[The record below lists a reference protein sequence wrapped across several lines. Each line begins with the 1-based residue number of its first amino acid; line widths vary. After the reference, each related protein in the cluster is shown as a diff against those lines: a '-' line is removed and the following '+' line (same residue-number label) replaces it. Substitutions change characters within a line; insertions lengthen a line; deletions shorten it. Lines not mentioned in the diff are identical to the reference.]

1 MIYLKHIYQN
11 CKTREKVF
19 GAIMSQEVEVKVE
32 KKFALHIPKAIAER
46 LDLREGGKMSLC
58 IEDNK
63 LILEPKRIKHAVE
76 LAVKGKKFASVSFEE
91 IEKISQEE
99 QGKYENSP

>member
-1 MIYLKHIYQN
+1 MIYLKHI
-11 CKTREKVF
+11 KIVKKVF

-32 KKFALHIPKAIAER
+32 KKFALHIPKAIAEQ

-63 LILEPKRIKHAVE
+63 LILEPIGITNAVE

-99 QGKYENSP
+99 QGKYENPP

>member
-1 MIYLKHIYQN
+1 MIYLKHIYQK

-32 KKFALHIPKAIAER
+32 
-46 LDLREGGKMSLC
+46 
-58 IEDNK
+58 
-63 LILEPKRIKHAVE
+63 
-76 LAVKGKKFASVSFEE
+76 KKFASVSFEE

>member
-32 KKFALHIPKAIAER
+32 KKFA
-46 LDLREGGKMSLC
+46 
-58 IEDNK
+58 
-63 LILEPKRIKHAVE
+63 
-76 LAVKGKKFASVSFEE
+76 SVSFEE

-99 QGKYENSP
+99 QGKYENPS

>member
-1 MIYLKHIYQN
+1 
-11 CKTREKVF
+11 
-19 GAIMSQEVEVKVE
+19 MSQEVEVKVE
-32 KKFALHIPKAIAER
+32 KKFALHIPKAIAEQ

-63 LILEPKRIKHAVE
+63 LILEPIGITNAVE

-99 QGKYENSP
+99 QGKYENPP